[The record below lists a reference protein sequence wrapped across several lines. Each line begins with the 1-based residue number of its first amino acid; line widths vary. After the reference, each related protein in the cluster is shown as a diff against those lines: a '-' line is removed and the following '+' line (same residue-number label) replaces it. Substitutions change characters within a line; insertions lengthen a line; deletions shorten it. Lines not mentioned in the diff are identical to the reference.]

1 MVYPKGVTTPGDRLA
16 YCYAALQSLMAAHNV
31 VGAWRSSGSVS
42 LEKLSSLPK
51 RWQTALSEAS
61 VKEPLSEKAWEDF
74 LQNEYRDAEAIII
87 EALCNAREEVKMDLA
102 IRSTVDLDEALS
114 EKAVGKDGD

>member
-1 MVYPKGVTTPGDRLA
+1 
-16 YCYAALQSLMAAHNV
+16 
-31 VGAWRSSGSVS
+31 
-42 LEKLSSLPK
+42 
-51 RWQTALSEAS
+51 LSEAS